1 MLQRRKLRREKGMGL
16 RRRAGYVMEEEM
28 LADFIQKEVEEN
40 EKRRRKKHTSLV
52 VIVRQVPAWSV
63 RPALSLC
70 SPPLAK
76 VGRKMRVHP
85 QKQRPFVSTPA
96 AMANSSSGL
105 FPILNLFFSRSAGLK
120 EHVCIILL
128 AHSVHYRR
136 KTSLRIGFV
145 AREPWRIRPSNGTL
159 TVLRH
164 VLYE

>member
-1 MLQRRKLRREKGMGL
+1 MHNITAKVEMERLRFEVCRGVVSRGFVLQRGKLRREKGMGL

-105 FPILNLFFSRSAGLK
+105 FPILNLF
-120 EHVCIILL
+120 
-128 AHSVHYRR
+128 SVDLQVS
-136 KTSLRIGFV
+136 KNMF
-145 AREPWRIRPSNGTL
+145 A
-159 TVLRH
+159 
-164 VLYE
+164 